1 VAPSRASEKRKHER
15 KIVKILVLGA
25 GAMLATA
32 RKRSIAA
39 PVLEI
44 AATHLEAYAARRV
57 REAAGK

>member
-1 VAPSRASEKRKHER
+1 MRRTAFLHAT
-15 KIVKILVLGA
+15 LAL
-25 GAMLATA
+25 MLATA